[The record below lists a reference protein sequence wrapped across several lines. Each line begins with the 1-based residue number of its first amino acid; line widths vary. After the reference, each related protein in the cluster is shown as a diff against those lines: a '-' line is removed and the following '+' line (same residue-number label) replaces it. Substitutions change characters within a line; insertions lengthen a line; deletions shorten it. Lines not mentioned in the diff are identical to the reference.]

1 MAQLIS
7 RVFNRINT
15 TYCKMK
21 GGKVGYGS
29 SISYKSDITN
39 RQNIILGNHSTIY
52 KNTSIYLYKNGAFRL
67 GHDSHIA
74 PYGYFLIGA
83 NLMEIG
89 NDVAIGPFCSFFCLS
104 NSYSNKNVLFR
115 ENYLNKDIKIG
126 NNVFV
131 GSHCVFLPG
140 TVVEDNVIV
149 AANSVISGL
158 LKKGYI
164 YGGSPAKQIKK
175 IEN

>member
-1 MAQLIS
+1 MAQLIN
-7 RVFNRINT
+7 RIFNRINT
-15 TYCKMK
+15 SYCRIR
-21 GGKVGYGS
+21 GGKVGFGS

-39 RQNIILGNHSTIY
+39 CQNINLDNNSTIY
-52 KNTSIYLYKNGAFRL
+52 KNTTIYLYKNGTFKL

-74 PYGYFLIGA
+74 PYGYFLVGA
-83 NLMEIG
+83 NFLEIG
-89 NDVAIGPFCSFFCLS
+89 SNVAIGPFCSFFCLS
-104 NSYSNKNVLFR
+104 NTHSKESTLFR
-115 ENYLNKDIKIG
+115 NNYINMDIKIG

-140 TVVEDNVIV
+140 AVVEDNIII
-149 AANSVISGL
+149 AANSVINGH
-158 LKKGYI
+158 LKTGYM